1 MMTYIV
7 PILCLI
13 ALVVVIIFFRSTYLT
28 APPNKAL
35 IISGFRKSAGK
46 PRVVIG
52 GSTIRIPFLERVD
65 EIALDLIQVDIKTS
79 SSVPT
84 SEYININ
91 VDAVANVKVGSNPEF
106 VVRAAENFL
115 NKEADHIGYVAQQV
129 IEGNMREII
138 GQMKLSELIQKRDIF
153 AQKVQSSVQEEMA
166 RMWLEVVNLTIQNFI
181 DDNSVITDLGIENI
195 SQIRKDAA
203 ISKANA
209 ERDVAIAQALASD
222 QSNKAKVAAQV
233 NIAEQNKDLAIRRAQ
248 FKIEEDQ
255 KRATADA
262 AYKIQE
268 EAERRSIEIATTEAD
283 IAKREKEI
291 ELREK
296 EVQLK
301 VKELEANVKRKAEA
315 ERYAAE
321 QAAEAKKYE
330 EAQAAEAKRIA
341 MEEEAKGIEAIGIA
355 EARALELKA
364 EAMAKLNEAGKLQM
378 LLTALPDIVKAASA
392 PLDKVGSITM
402 YGEGN
407 SARLVRD
414 IMTTVNQVS
423 EGVGLD
429 IPGLVSNVMPKQ
441 TEAKPADTQK
451 PEEKN

>member
-1 MMTYIV
+1 MLTTFIIPIACVAVLLIIV
-7 PILCLI
+7 
-13 ALVVVIIFFRSTYLT
+13 VFFKSTYLT

-91 VDAVANVKVGSNPEF
+91 VDAVANIKVASNPEY

-115 NKEADHIGYVAQQV
+115 NKDADHIGYVAQQV

-166 RMWLEVVNLTIQNFI
+166 RMGLEVVNLTIQNFI

-209 ERDVAIAQALASD
+209 DRDVAIAQAQASD

-233 NIAEQNKDLAIRRAQ
+233 SIAEQNKDLAIRQAQ

-255 KRATADA
+255 KKAAADA

-268 EAERRSIEIATTEAD
+268 EAERRSIEIASAEAD
-283 IAKREKEI
+283 IARREKEI

-301 VKELEANVKRKAEA
+301 ERELEANVKKKAEA

-341 MEEEAKGIEAIGIA
+341 MEEEAKGIEAVGIA

-364 EAMAKLNEAGKLQM
+364 EAMAKLNEAGKLEM
-378 LLTALPDIVKAASA
+378 LISALPEIVKAASE
-392 PLDKVGSITM
+392 PLNKVDSITM
-402 YGEGN
+402 YGDGN
-407 SARLVRD
+407 SARLVKD

-429 IPGLVSNVMPKQ
+429 IAGLVNKAMPKS
-441 TEAKPADTQK
+441 EDKK
-451 PEEKN
+451 

>member
-1 MMTYIV
+1 MSTLLMIPAICAAALLVIV
-7 PILCLI
+7 
-13 ALVVVIIFFRSTYLT
+13 IFFKSTYLT
-28 APPNKAL
+28 ASPNKAL
-35 IISGFRKSAGK
+35 IISGFRKTAGK

-91 VDAVANVKVGSNPEF
+91 VDAVANVKVASSPEY

-115 NKEADHIGYVAQQV
+115 NKDADHIGYVAQQV

-166 RMWLEVVNLTIQNFI
+166 RMGLEVVNLTIQNFI
-181 DDNSVITDLGIENI
+181 DDNSVISDLGIENI

-233 NIAEQNKDLAIRRAQ
+233 SIAEQNKDLSIRQAQ

-255 KRATADA
+255 KKAAADA
-262 AYKIQE
+262 AYRIQE
-268 EAERRSIEIATTEAD
+268 EAERRSIEIASAEAD

-291 ELREK
+291 ELRER

-301 VKELEANVKRKAEA
+301 ERELDANIRKKAEA

-321 QAAEAKKYE
+321 QAAEAKKYQ
-330 EAQAAEAKRIA
+330 EAQEAEAKRYA

-364 EAMAKLNEAGKLQM
+364 EAMAKLNEAGKLEM
-378 LLTALPDIVKAASA
+378 LLSAMPAIVKAASD
-392 PLDKVGSITM
+392 PLNKVGSITM
-402 YGEGN
+402 YGDGN
-407 SARLVRD
+407 STKLVKD
-414 IMTTVNQVS
+414 VMTTVNQIS

-429 IPGLVSNVMPKQ
+429 IPGLVNRIMPGESDQQAAAGSK
-441 TEAKPADTQK
+441 
-451 PEEKN
+451 

>member
-1 MMTYIV
+1 METIILI
-7 PILCLI
+7 PIICVI
-13 ALVVVIIFFRSTYLT
+13 AVLFIIIFFKTTYLT

-35 IISGFRKSAGK
+35 IISGFRKTAGK

-91 VDAVANVKVGSNPEF
+91 VDAVANVKVASNPEY
-106 VVRAAENFL
+106 VVLAAENFL
-115 NKEADHIGYVAQQV
+115 NKDADHIGYVAQQV

-138 GQMKLSELIQKRDIF
+138 GQMRLSELIQKRDIF

-166 RMWLEVVNLTIQNFI
+166 RMGLEVVNLTIQNFI
-181 DDNSVITDLGIENI
+181 DDNNVITDLGIENI

-209 ERDVAIAQALASD
+209 ERDVAIAQAMASD
-222 QSNKAKVAAQV
+222 QSNKAKVEAQV
-233 NIAEQNKDLAIRRAQ
+233 SIAEQNKDLAIRQAQ

-255 KRATADA
+255 KKAAADA

-268 EAERRSIEIATTEAD
+268 EAERRSIEIASAEAD
-283 IAKREKEI
+283 IARREKEI

-301 VKELEANVKRKAEA
+301 ERELEANVRKKAEA

-355 EARALELKA
+355 EAKALELKA
-364 EAMAKLNEAGKLQM
+364 EAMAKLNEAGKLEM
-378 LLTALPDIVKAASA
+378 LLSALPDIVKAASD
-392 PLDKVGSITM
+392 PLNKVGSITM
-402 YGEGN
+402 YGDGN
-407 SARLVRD
+407 STRLVKD
-414 IMTTVNQVS
+414 VMTTVNQIS
-423 EGVGLD
+423 EGIGLD
-429 IPGLVSNVMPKQ
+429 IPNLVNKAMPK
-441 TEAKPADTQK
+441 
-451 PEEKN
+451 EE

>member
-1 MMTYIV
+1 MEQFII
-7 PILCLI
+7 PIICFVVLI
-13 ALVVVIIFFRSTYLT
+13 LILIFFRSTYLT

-91 VDAVANVKVGSNPEF
+91 VDAVANVKVASNPES

-115 NKEADHIGYVAQQV
+115 NKDADYIGYVAQQV

-166 RMWLEVVNLTIQNFI
+166 RMGLEVVNLTIQNFI
-181 DDNSVITDLGIENI
+181 DDNSVISDLGIENI

-222 QSNKAKVAAQV
+222 QANKAKVAAQV
-233 NIAEQNKDLAIRRAQ
+233 NIAEQNKDLSIRKAQ

-255 KRATADA
+255 KKATADA

-268 EAERRSIEIATTEAD
+268 EAERRSIEIASAEAD
-283 IAKREKEI
+283 IARREKEI

-301 VKELEANVKRKAEA
+301 ERELDANIRKKAEA

-341 MEEEAKGIEAIGIA
+341 MEEEAKGIEAIGVA

-364 EAMAKLNEAGKLQM
+364 EAMAKLNEAGKLEM
-378 LLTALPDIVKAASA
+378 LLSALPDIVKAASD
-392 PLDKVGSITM
+392 PLNKVGSITM
-402 YGEGN
+402 YGDGN
-407 SARLVRD
+407 STRLVKD
-414 IMTTVNQVS
+414 VMTTVDQVS
-423 EGVGLD
+423 KGVGLD
-429 IPGLVSNVMPKQ
+429 IPGLINQVMPPSDK
-441 TEAKPADTQK
+441 
-451 PEEKN
+451 EEKK

>member
-1 MMTYIV
+1 MEQFIIPIV
-7 PILCLI
+7 CGVLLILIL
-13 ALVVVIIFFRSTYLT
+13 IFFRSTYLT

-35 IISGFRKSAGK
+35 IISGFRKSSGK

-91 VDAVANVKVGSNPEF
+91 VDAVANVKVASSPES

-115 NKEADHIGYVAQQV
+115 NKDANHIGYVAQQV

-138 GQMKLSELIQKRDIF
+138 GQMKLSELIQKRDVF
-153 AQKVQSSVQEEMA
+153 AQNVQTSVSEEMA
-166 RMWLEVVNLTIQNFI
+166 RMGLEVVNLTIQNFI

-209 ERDVAIAQALASD
+209 ERDVAIAQAQASD

-233 NIAEQNKDLAIRRAQ
+233 SIAEQNKDLAIRQAQ

-255 KRATADA
+255 KKATADA
-262 AYKIQE
+262 AYRIQE
-268 EAERRSIEIATTEAD
+268 EAERRSIEIATAEAD

-301 VKELEANVKRKAEA
+301 ERELDADIRKRAEA

-321 QAAEAKKYE
+321 QAAEAKKYQ
-330 EAQAAEAKRIA
+330 EAQEAEAKRYA

-364 EAMAKLNEAGKLQM
+364 EAMAKLNEAGKLEM
-378 LLTALPDIVKAASA
+378 LLSAMPAIVKAASE
-392 PLDKVGSITM
+392 PLNNVGKITM
-402 YGEGN
+402 YGDGN
-407 SARLVRD
+407 STKLVKD
-414 IMTTVNQVS
+414 VMTTVNQVS

-429 IPGLVSNVMPKQ
+429 IPGLVNRIMPGGEKKE
-441 TEAKPADTQK
+441 TK
-451 PEEKN
+451 EE

>member
-1 MMTYIV
+1 METIIMIPIICISAILLIV
-7 PILCLI
+7 
-13 ALVVVIIFFRSTYLT
+13 IFFKTTYLT

-52 GSTIRIPFLERVD
+52 GSTIRIPFLERID

-91 VDAVANVKVGSNPEF
+91 VDAVANVKVASNPEY

-115 NKEADHIGYVAQQV
+115 NKDADHIGYVAQQV

-166 RMWLEVVNLTIQNFI
+166 RMGLEVVNLTIQNFI
-181 DDNSVITDLGIENI
+181 DDNSVISDLGIENI

-233 NIAEQNKDLAIRRAQ
+233 SIAEQNKDLTIRQAQ

-255 KRATADA
+255 KKAAADA
-262 AYKIQE
+262 AYRIQE
-268 EAERRSIEIATTEAD
+268 EAERRSIEIASAEAD

-291 ELREK
+291 ELRER

-301 VKELEANVKRKAEA
+301 ERELDANIRKKAEA

-321 QAAEAKKYE
+321 QAAEAKKYQ
-330 EAQAAEAKRIA
+330 EAQEAEAKRYA

-364 EAMAKLNEAGKLQM
+364 EAMAKLNEAGKLEM
-378 LLTALPDIVKAASA
+378 LLSAMPAIVKAASD
-392 PLDKVGSITM
+392 PLNKVGSITM
-402 YGEGN
+402 YGDGN
-407 SARLVRD
+407 STKLVKD
-414 IMTTVNQVS
+414 VMTTVNQIS

-429 IPGLVSNVMPKQ
+429 IPALVNRIMPGENDQQ
-441 TEAKPADTQK
+441 TAEGNQ
-451 PEEKN
+451 

>member
-1 MMTYIV
+1 MSSYIL
-7 PILCLI
+7 PALLI
-13 ALVVVIIFFRSTYLT
+13 IIFIVIIVFFRSTYLT

-35 IISGFRKSAGK
+35 IISGFRKIAGK

-65 EIALDLIQVDIKTS
+65 EIGLDLIQVDIKTS

-84 SEYININ
+84 LEYININ
-91 VDAVANVKVGSNPEF
+91 VYAVANVRVSSTSEA

-115 NKEADHIGYVAQQV
+115 NKDADHIGYVAQQV

-166 RMWLEVVNLTIQNFI
+166 RMGLEVVNLTIQNFI

-209 ERDVAIAQALASD
+209 ERDVAIAQAQASD

-233 NIAEQNKDLAIRRAQ
+233 SIAEQNKDLVIRQAQ

-255 KRATADA
+255 KKAAADA

-268 EAERRSIEIATTEAD
+268 EAERRSIETASVEAD
-283 IAKREKEI
+283 IARREKEI

-301 VKELEANVKRKAEA
+301 ERELDANIRKKAEA

-364 EAMAKLNEAGKLQM
+364 AAMAKLNEAGKLEM
-378 LLTALPDIVKAASA
+378 ILSALPDIVKAASD
-392 PLDKVGSITM
+392 PLNKVGSITM
-402 YGEGN
+402 YGDGN
-407 SARLVRD
+407 STRLVKD
-414 IMTTVNQVS
+414 VMTTVNQIS

-429 IPGLVSNVMPKQ
+429 IQGLVNKAMPKN
-441 TEAKPADTQK
+441 E
-451 PEEKN
+451 

>member
-1 MMTYIV
+1 MPITNIIIPASCVVLILLIV
-7 PILCLI
+7 
-13 ALVVVIIFFRSTYLT
+13 IFFKSTYLT

-52 GSTIRIPFLERVD
+52 GSTIRIPFLERID

-91 VDAVANVKVGSNPEF
+91 VDAVANVKVASNPEY

-115 NKEADHIGYVAQQV
+115 NKDADHIGYVAQQV

-166 RMWLEVVNLTIQNFI
+166 RMGLEVVNLTIQNFI

-209 ERDVAIAQALASD
+209 ERDVAIAQAQASD

-233 NIAEQNKDLAIRRAQ
+233 SIAEQNKDLAIRQAQ

-255 KRATADA
+255 KKAAADA

-268 EAERRSIEIATTEAD
+268 EAERRSIETASVEAD
-283 IAKREKEI
+283 IARREKEI

-301 VKELEANVKRKAEA
+301 ERELEANVRKKAEA

-364 EAMAKLNEAGKLQM
+364 EAMAKLNEAGKLEM
-378 LLTALPDIVKAASA
+378 LLSALPEIVKAASD
-392 PLDKVGSITM
+392 PLNKVGSITM
-402 YGEGN
+402 YGDGN
-407 SARLVRD
+407 STRLVKD
-414 IMTTVNQVS
+414 VMTTVNQIS

-429 IPGLVSNVMPKQ
+429 IAGLVNKAMPKG
-441 TEAKPADTQK
+441 
-451 PEEKN
+451 EENSGQ

>member
-1 MMTYIV
+1 MSTIYFIPGICV
-7 PILCLI
+7 I
-13 ALVVVIIFFRSTYLT
+13 ALILILVFFRSTYLT

-65 EIALDLIQVDIKTS
+65 EIGLDLIQVDIKTS

-91 VDAVANVKVGSNPEF
+91 VDAVANVKVASNPEF
-106 VVRAAENFL
+106 VIRAAENFL
-115 NKEADHIGYVAQQV
+115 NKDPNHIGYVAQQV

-153 AQKVQSSVQEEMA
+153 AQKVQSSVAEEMA
-166 RMWLEVVNLTIQNFI
+166 RMGLEVVNLTIQNFI
-181 DDNSVITDLGIENI
+181 DDNSVISDLGIENI

-209 ERDVAIAQALASD
+209 ERDVAIAQASASD

-233 NIAEQNKDLAIRRAQ
+233 SIAEQNKDLAIRQAQ

-255 KRATADA
+255 KKATADA
-262 AYKIQE
+262 AYRIQE
-268 EAERRSIEIATTEAD
+268 EAERRSIEVAKTEAD

-291 ELREK
+291 ELREREVRLK
-296 EVQLK
+296 ER
-301 VKELEANVKRKAEA
+301 ELEANIRKKAEA

-321 QAAEAKKYE
+321 QAAEAKKYQ
-330 EAQAAEAKRIA
+330 EAQEAEAKRIA

-378 LLTALPDIVKAASA
+378 LLSALPDIVRAASD
-392 PLDKVGSITM
+392 PLNKVGSITM
-402 YGEGN
+402 YGDGN
-407 SARLVRD
+407 STKLVHD
-414 IMTTVNQVS
+414 IMTTVSQVS

-429 IPGLVSNVMPKQ
+429 IPGLVSQVMPKKDPDS
-441 TEAKPADTQK
+441 AA
-451 PEEKN
+451 EK

>member
-1 MMTYIV
+1 MEMI
-7 PILCLI
+7 ILIPVIC
-13 ALVVVIIFFRSTYLT
+13 VVVVLFLFIFFKSTYLT

-65 EIALDLIQVDIKTS
+65 ELGLDLIQVDIKTS

-91 VDAVANVKVGSNPEF
+91 VDAVANVKVASNPEF

-115 NKEADHIGYVAQQV
+115 NKDANHIGYVAQQV

-153 AQKVQSSVQEEMA
+153 AQKVQSSVTEEMA
-166 RMWLEVVNLTIQNFI
+166 RMGLEVVNLTIQNFI
-181 DDNSVITDLGIENI
+181 DDNSVISDLGIENI

-209 ERDVAIAQALASD
+209 ERDVAIAQAEASD

-233 NIAEQNKDLAIRRAQ
+233 SIAEQNKDLAIQQAQ

-255 KRATADA
+255 KKAMADA
-262 AYKIQE
+262 AYRIQE
-268 EAERRSIEIATTEAD
+268 EAERRSIEIAKTEAD
-283 IAKREKEI
+283 IARREKEI

-296 EVQLK
+296 EVQLAER
-301 VKELEANVKRKAEA
+301 ELDANVRKKAEA

-321 QAAEAKKYE
+321 QAAEAKKYQ
-330 EAQAAEAKRIA
+330 EAQEAEAKRYA
-341 MEEEAKGIEAIGIA
+341 MEEEAKGIEAKGIA

-364 EAMAKLNEAGKLQM
+364 EAMAKLNEAGKLDM
-378 LLTALPDIVKAASA
+378 LLSVLPDIVRAASE
-392 PLDKVGSITM
+392 PLSNVGSITM
-402 YGEGN
+402 YGDGN
-407 SARLVRD
+407 NTKLVKD
-414 IMTTVNQVS
+414 VMTTVSQIS

-429 IPGLVSNVMPKQ
+429 IPGLVSQVMPKKDK
-441 TEAKPADTQK
+441 TE
-451 PEEKN
+451 

>member
-1 MMTYIV
+1 MLASYII
-7 PILCLI
+7 PIIC
-13 ALVVVIIFFRSTYLT
+13 VVVFLFILVFFRSTYLT

-35 IISGFRKSAGK
+35 IISGFRRSAGK

-91 VDAVANVKVGSNPEF
+91 VDAVANVKVASSPES

-115 NKEADHIGYVAQQV
+115 NKDANHIGYVAQQV

-138 GQMKLSELIQKRDIF
+138 GQMKLSELIQKRDVF
-153 AQKVQSSVQEEMA
+153 AQNVQTSVSEEMA
-166 RMWLEVVNLTIQNFI
+166 RMGLEVVNLTIQNFI

-209 ERDVAIAQALASD
+209 ERDVAIAQAQASD

-233 NIAEQNKDLAIRRAQ
+233 SIAEQNKDLAIRQAQ

-255 KRATADA
+255 KKATADA
-262 AYKIQE
+262 AYRIQE
-268 EAERRSIEIATTEAD
+268 EAERRSIEIATAEAD

-301 VKELEANVKRKAEA
+301 ERELDADIRKRAEA

-321 QAAEAKKYE
+321 QAAEAKKYQ
-330 EAQAAEAKRIA
+330 EAQEAEAKRYA

-364 EAMAKLNEAGKLQM
+364 EAMAKLNEAGKLEM
-378 LLTALPDIVKAASA
+378 LLSAMPAIVKAASE
-392 PLDKVGSITM
+392 PLNNVGKITM
-402 YGEGN
+402 YGDGN
-407 SARLVRD
+407 STKLVKD
-414 IMTTVNQVS
+414 VMTTVNQIS

-429 IPGLVSNVMPKQ
+429 IPGLVNRIMPGGEKKE
-441 TEAKPADTQK
+441 TK
-451 PEEKN
+451 EE

>member
-1 MMTYIV
+1 MPITNIIIPATCVVLILLIV
-7 PILCLI
+7 
-13 ALVVVIIFFRSTYLT
+13 IFFKSTYLT

-52 GSTIRIPFLERVD
+52 GSTIRIPFLERID

-91 VDAVANVKVGSNPEF
+91 VDAVANVKVASNPEY

-115 NKEADHIGYVAQQV
+115 NKDADHIGYVAQQV

-166 RMWLEVVNLTIQNFI
+166 RMGLEVVNLTIQNFI

-209 ERDVAIAQALASD
+209 ERDVAIAQAQASD

-233 NIAEQNKDLAIRRAQ
+233 SIAEQNKDLAIRQAQ

-255 KRATADA
+255 KKAAADA

-268 EAERRSIEIATTEAD
+268 EAERRSIETASVEAD
-283 IAKREKEI
+283 IARREKEI

-301 VKELEANVKRKAEA
+301 ERELEANVRKKAEA

-364 EAMAKLNEAGKLQM
+364 EAMAKLNEAGKLEM
-378 LLTALPDIVKAASA
+378 LLSALPEIVKAASD
-392 PLDKVGSITM
+392 PLNKVGSITM
-402 YGEGN
+402 YGDGN
-407 SARLVRD
+407 STRLVKD
-414 IMTTVNQVS
+414 VMTTVNQIS

-429 IPGLVSNVMPKQ
+429 IAGLVNKAMPKG
-441 TEAKPADTQK
+441 
-451 PEEKN
+451 EENSGQ

>member
-166 RMWLEVVNLTIQNFI
+166 RMGLEVVNLTIQNFI

-429 IPGLVSNVMPKQ
+429 IPGLVSKVMPK
-441 TEAKPADTQK
+441 
-451 PEEKN
+451 EEK

>member
-1 MMTYIV
+1 MNNVFLI
-7 PILCLI
+7 PIICI
-13 ALVVVIIFFRSTYLT
+13 AVIIVVFIFFKTTYLT
-28 APPNKAL
+28 ASPNKAL

-91 VDAVANVKVGSNPEF
+91 VDAVANVKVASNPEY

-115 NKEADHIGYVAQQV
+115 NKDADHIGYVAQQV

-166 RMWLEVVNLTIQNFI
+166 RMGLEVVNLTIQNFI
-181 DDNSVITDLGIENI
+181 DDNSVISDLGIENI

-209 ERDVAIAQALASD
+209 ERDVAIAQAQASD

-233 NIAEQNKDLAIRRAQ
+233 SIAEQNKDLAIRQAQ

-255 KRATADA
+255 KKAAADA

-268 EAERRSIEIATTEAD
+268 EAERRSIETASVEAD
-283 IAKREKEI
+283 IARREKEI

-301 VKELEANVKRKAEA
+301 ERELEANVRKKAEA

-321 QAAEAKKYE
+321 QAAEAKKYQ

-355 EARALELKA
+355 EAKALELKA
-364 EAMAKLNEAGKLQM
+364 EAMAKLNEAGKLEM
-378 LLTALPDIVKAASA
+378 LLSALPDIVKAASD
-392 PLDKVGSITM
+392 PLNKVSSITM
-402 YGEGN
+402 YGDGN
-407 SARLVRD
+407 SAKLVKD

-429 IPGLVSNVMPKQ
+429 IPGLVNKVMPK
-441 TEAKPADTQK
+441 
-451 PEEKN
+451 EEK

>member
-1 MMTYIV
+1 METILFIPIICVIAILLIV
-7 PILCLI
+7 
-13 ALVVVIIFFRSTYLT
+13 VFFKTTYLT

-35 IISGFRKSAGK
+35 IISGFRKTSGK

-91 VDAVANVKVGSNPEF
+91 VDAVANVKVASNPEY
-106 VVRAAENFL
+106 VVLAAENFL
-115 NKEADHIGYVAQQV
+115 NKDAEHIGYVAQQV

-138 GQMKLSELIQKRDIF
+138 GQMRLSELIQKRDIF
-153 AQKVQSSVQEEMA
+153 AQKVQSSVAEEMA
-166 RMWLEVVNLTIQNFI
+166 RMGLEVVNLTIQNFI
-181 DDNSVITDLGIENI
+181 DDNNVITDLGIENI

-209 ERDVAIAQALASD
+209 DRDVAIAQALASD

-233 NIAEQNKDLAIRRAQ
+233 NIAEQNKDLAIRQAQ

-255 KRATADA
+255 KKAAADA

-268 EAERRSIEIATTEAD
+268 EAERRSIEIASAEAD
-283 IAKREKEI
+283 IARREKEI

-301 VKELEANVKRKAEA
+301 ERELEANVRKKAEA
-315 ERYAAE
+315 ERYATE

-355 EARALELKA
+355 EAKALELKA
-364 EAMAKLNEAGKLQM
+364 EAMAKLNEAGKLEM
-378 LLTALPDIVKAASA
+378 LLSALPDIVKADRKS
-392 PLDKVGSITM
+392 V
-402 YGEGN
+402 
-407 SARLVRD
+407 V
-414 IMTTVNQVS
+414 
-423 EGVGLD
+423 
-429 IPGLVSNVMPKQ
+429 
-441 TEAKPADTQK
+441 
-451 PEEKN
+451 

>member
-1 MMTYIV
+1 MSSYIL
-7 PILCLI
+7 PALLI
-13 ALVVVIIFFRSTYLT
+13 IIFIVIIVFFRSTYLT

-35 IISGFRKSAGK
+35 IISGFRKIAGK

-65 EIALDLIQVDIKTS
+65 EIGLELIQVDIKTS
-79 SSVPT
+79 TSVPT
-84 SEYININ
+84 TEYIAVA
-91 VDAVANVKVGSNPEF
+91 VDAVANVKIKSTHEGVI
-106 VVRAAENFL
+106 RASENFL
-115 NKEADHIGYVAQQV
+115 NKPQDYIGYVAQQV

-153 AQKVQSSVQEEMA
+153 AQNVQSSVAEEIG
-166 RMWLEVVNLTIQNFI
+166 RMGLEVINLTIQNFI

-209 ERDVAIAQALASD
+209 ERDVAIAQAQASD

-233 NIAEQNKDLAIRRAQ
+233 SIAEQNKDLAIRRAQ

-255 KRATADA
+255 KKAAADA

-268 EAERRSIEIATTEAD
+268 EAERRSIETASVEAD
-283 IAKREKEI
+283 IARREKEI

-301 VKELEANVKRKAEA
+301 ERELDANIRKKAEA

-321 QAAEAKKYE
+321 QAAEAKKYQ

-364 EAMAKLNEAGKLQM
+364 EAMAKLNEAGKLEM
-378 LLTALPDIVKAASA
+378 LLSALPDIVKAASD
-392 PLDKVGSITM
+392 PLNKVGSITM
-402 YGEGN
+402 YGDGN
-407 SARLVRD
+407 STRLVKD
-414 IMTTVNQVS
+414 VMTTVNQVS

-429 IPGLVSNVMPKQ
+429 IPALVNQVMPKQ
-441 TEAKPADTQK
+441 KS
-451 PEEKN
+451 

>member
-1 MMTYIV
+1 ME
-7 PILCLI
+7 PIIWIPALCVFLI
-13 ALVVVIIFFRSTYLT
+13 LFAIIFFKSTYLT

-91 VDAVANVKVGSNPEF
+91 VDAVANVKVASDPEF

-115 NKEADHIGYVAQQV
+115 NKDADHIGYVAQQV

-153 AQKVQSSVQEEMA
+153 AQKVQSSVSEEMG
-166 RMWLEVVNLTIQNFI
+166 RMGLEVVNLTIQNFI
-181 DDNSVITDLGIENI
+181 DDNSVISDLGIENI

-222 QSNKAKVAAQV
+222 QSNRAKVAAQAS
-233 NIAEQNKDLAIRRAQ
+233 IAEQNKDLAIRQAQ

-255 KRATADA
+255 NKAAADA
-262 AYKIQE
+262 AYKIRE
-268 EAERRSIEIATTEAD
+268 EAERRTIEIATAEAD
-283 IAKREKEI
+283 IARREKEI

-301 VKELEANVKRKAEA
+301 ERELDANVRKKAEA

-330 EAQAAEAKRIA
+330 EAQAAEAKRYA

-364 EAMAKLNEAGKLQM
+364 EAMAKLNEAGKLEM
-378 LLTALPDIVKAASA
+378 LLSALPDIVKAASD
-392 PLDKVGSITM
+392 PLNRVGSITM
-402 YGEGN
+402 YGDGN
-407 SARLVRD
+407 STKLVKD
-414 IMTTVNQVS
+414 VMTTVSQIS

-429 IPGLVSNVMPKQ
+429 IPGLVSKAMPK
-441 TEAKPADTQK
+441 
-451 PEEKN
+451 EEKQN

>member
-1 MMTYIV
+1 METIIMIPIICIAAILLIV
-7 PILCLI
+7 
-13 ALVVVIIFFRSTYLT
+13 IFFKTTYLT

-52 GSTIRIPFLERVD
+52 GSTIRIPFLERID

-91 VDAVANVKVGSNPEF
+91 VDAVANVKVASNPED

-115 NKEADHIGYVAQQV
+115 NKDADHIGYVAQQV

-166 RMWLEVVNLTIQNFI
+166 RMGLEVVNLTIQNFI
-181 DDNSVITDLGIENI
+181 DDNSVISDLGIENI

-233 NIAEQNKDLAIRRAQ
+233 SIAEQNKDLTIRQAQ

-255 KRATADA
+255 KKAAADA
-262 AYKIQE
+262 AYRIQE
-268 EAERRSIEIATTEAD
+268 EAERRSIEIASAEAD

-291 ELREK
+291 ELRER

-301 VKELEANVKRKAEA
+301 ERELDANIRKKAEA

-321 QAAEAKKYE
+321 QAAEAKKYQ
-330 EAQAAEAKRIA
+330 EAQEAEAKRYA

-364 EAMAKLNEAGKLQM
+364 EAMAKLNEAGKLEM
-378 LLTALPDIVKAASA
+378 LLSAMPAIVKAASD
-392 PLDKVGSITM
+392 PLNKVGSITM
-402 YGEGN
+402 YGDGN
-407 SARLVRD
+407 STKLVKD
-414 IMTTVNQVS
+414 VMTTVNQIS

-429 IPGLVSNVMPKQ
+429 IPALVNRIMPGENDQQ
-441 TEAKPADTQK
+441 TAEGNQ
-451 PEEKN
+451 

>member
-1 MMTYIV
+1 MTSLLTTIGS
-7 PILCLI
+7 I
-13 ALVVVIIFFRSTYLT
+13 AAAIVVIYFFFRTTYLT

-35 IISGFRKSAGK
+35 IISGFRKVGGK

-52 GSTIRIPFLERVD
+52 GSTIRMPFLERVD
-65 EIALDLIQVDIKTS
+65 EIGLDLIQVDIKTS

-91 VDAVANVKVGSNPEF
+91 VDAVANVKVASNPES

-115 NKEADHIGYVAQQV
+115 NKKPDYIGYVAQQV

-138 GQMKLSELIQKRDIF
+138 GQMRLSELIQKRDIF
-153 AQKVQSSVQEEMA
+153 AQKVQSSVAEEMG
-166 RMWLEVVNLTIQNFI
+166 RMGLEVVNLTIQNFI
-181 DDNSVITDLGIENI
+181 DDNNVITDLGIENI

-209 ERDVAIAQALASD
+209 ERDVAIAQAEASD

-233 NIAEQNKDLAIRRAQ
+233 SIAEQNKDLAIRQAQ

-255 KRATADA
+255 KKAAADA
-262 AYKIQE
+262 SYRIQE
-268 EAERRSIEIATTEAD
+268 EAERRSIEVAAAEAD
-283 IAKREKEI
+283 IARREKEI

-296 EVQLK
+296 EVVLAE
-301 VKELEANVKRKAEA
+301 KELDAKVRRKAEA

-321 QAAEAKKYE
+321 QAAEAKKYQ
-330 EAQAAEAKRIA
+330 EAQEAEAKRIA

-364 EAMAKLNEAGKLQM
+364 EAMAKLNEAGKLEM
-378 LLTALPDIVKAASA
+378 LISALPDIVKAASE
-392 PLDKVGSITM
+392 PLNNVDSITM
-402 YGEGN
+402 YGDGN
-407 SARLVRD
+407 STRLVKD
-414 IMTTVNQVS
+414 VMTTVSQLS
-423 EGVGLD
+423 EGVGVD
-429 IPGLVSNVMPKQ
+429 IQGLINQALPKS
-441 TEAKPADTQK
+441 DQK
-451 PEEKN
+451 E

>member
-1 MMTYIV
+1 MSFTNIV
-7 PILCLI
+7 IPVICVVLILFI
-13 ALVVVIIFFRSTYLT
+13 VIFFKSTYLT

-91 VDAVANVKVGSNPEF
+91 VDAVANVKVASNPEY

-115 NKEADHIGYVAQQV
+115 NKDADHIGYVAQQV

-166 RMWLEVVNLTIQNFI
+166 RMGLEVVNLTIQNFI

-209 ERDVAIAQALASD
+209 ERDVAIAQAQASD

-233 NIAEQNKDLAIRRAQ
+233 SIAEQNKDLAIRQAQ

-255 KRATADA
+255 KKAAADA

-268 EAERRSIEIATTEAD
+268 EAERLSIETASVEAD
-283 IAKREKEI
+283 IARREKEI

-301 VKELEANVKRKAEA
+301 ERELDANVRKKAEA

-364 EAMAKLNEAGKLQM
+364 EAMAKLNEAGKLEM
-378 LLTALPDIVKAASA
+378 LLSALPEIVKAASD
-392 PLDKVGSITM
+392 PLNKVGSITM
-402 YGEGN
+402 YGDGN
-407 SARLVRD
+407 STRLVKD
-414 IMTTVNQVS
+414 VMTTVNQIS

-429 IPGLVSNVMPKQ
+429 IPGLVNKVMPKG
-441 TEAKPADTQK
+441 
-451 PEEKN
+451 EENSGQ

>member
-166 RMWLEVVNLTIQNFI
+166 RMGLEVVNLTIQNFI

>member
-1 MMTYIV
+1 MVKEVTEMNPVIYIPV
-7 PILCLI
+7 IC
-13 ALVVVIIFFRSTYLT
+13 VVIVLFAVVFFKSTYLT

-91 VDAVANVKVGSNPEF
+91 VDAVANVKVASSPEY

-115 NKEADHIGYVAQQV
+115 NKDANHIGYVAQQV

-153 AQKVQSSVQEEMA
+153 AQKVQSSVTEEMA
-166 RMWLEVVNLTIQNFI
+166 RMGLEVVNLTIQNFI
-181 DDNSVITDLGIENI
+181 DDNSVISDLGIENI

-209 ERDVAIAQALASD
+209 ERDVAIAQAEASEL
-222 QSNKAKVAAQV
+222 SNKAKVAAQV
-233 NIAEQNKDLAIRRAQ
+233 SIAEQNKDLAIQQAQ

-255 KRATADA
+255 KKATADA
-262 AYKIQE
+262 AYRIQE
-268 EAERRSIEIATTEAD
+268 EAERRSIEIATAEAN

-296 EVQLK
+296 EVMLAER
-301 VKELEANVKRKAEA
+301 ELDANVRKKAEA

-321 QAAEAKKYE
+321 QAAEAKKYQ
-330 EAQAAEAKRIA
+330 EAQEAEARRYA
-341 MEEEAKGIEAIGIA
+341 MEEEAKGIEAKGIA

-364 EAMAKLNEAGKLQM
+364 EAMAKLNEAGKLDM
-378 LLTALPDIVKAASA
+378 LLSVLPDIVRAASE
-392 PLDKVGSITM
+392 PLNNVGSITM
-402 YGEGN
+402 YGDGN
-407 SARLVRD
+407 STKLVKD
-414 IMTTVNQVS
+414 VMTTVSQIS

-429 IPGLVSNVMPKQ
+429 IPNLVSQVMPKKDK
-441 TEAKPADTQK
+441 TE
-451 PEEKN
+451 

>member
-1 MMTYIV
+1 MNIYSLLAI
-7 PILCLI
+7 IAAALI
-13 ALVVVIIFFRSTYLT
+13 IIAIFFKATYLT
-28 APPNKAL
+28 ASPNKAL

-65 EIALDLIQVDIKTS
+65 EIGLDLIQVDIKTS

-91 VDAVANVKVGSNPEF
+91 VDAVANVKVSSNPES

-115 NKEADHIGYVAQQV
+115 NKDSDHIGYVAQQV

-153 AQKVQSSVQEEMA
+153 AQKVQSSVQEEMS
-166 RMWLEVVNLTIQNFI
+166 RMGLEVVNLTIQNFI
-181 DDNSVITDLGIENI
+181 DDNNVITDLGIENI

-209 ERDVAIAQALASD
+209 ERDVAIAQSQASD
-222 QSNKAKVAAQV
+222 QANKAKVAAQAS
-233 NIAEQNKDLAIRRAQ
+233 IAEQNKELAIRQAQ

-255 KRATADA
+255 KKATADA

-268 EAERRSIEIATTEAD
+268 EAERRSIEIATAEAD

-301 VKELEANVKRKAEA
+301 ERELDANIRKKAEA

-355 EARALELKA
+355 EAKALELKA
-364 EAMAKLNEAGKLQM
+364 EAMAKLNEAGKLEM
-378 LLTALPDIVKAASA
+378 LLSALPDIVKAASD
-392 PLDKVGSITM
+392 PLNKVGSITM
-402 YGEGN
+402 YGDGN
-407 SARLVRD
+407 STRLVKD
-414 IMTTVNQVS
+414 VMTTVSQVS
-423 EGVGLD
+423 EGLGLD
-429 IPGLVSNVMPKQ
+429 ISKIAGDAVKGKS
-441 TEAKPADTQK
+441 AKA
-451 PEEKN
+451 E

>member
-1 MMTYIV
+1 MNPVIYIPV
-7 PILCLI
+7 IC
-13 ALVVVIIFFRSTYLT
+13 VVIVLFAVVFFKSTYLT

-91 VDAVANVKVGSNPEF
+91 VDAVANVKVASSPEY

-115 NKEADHIGYVAQQV
+115 NKDANHIGYVAQQV

-153 AQKVQSSVQEEMA
+153 AQKVQSSVTEEMA
-166 RMWLEVVNLTIQNFI
+166 RMGLEVVNLTIQNFI
-181 DDNSVITDLGIENI
+181 DDNSVISDLGIENI

-209 ERDVAIAQALASD
+209 ERDVAIAQAEASEL
-222 QSNKAKVAAQV
+222 SNKAKVAAQV
-233 NIAEQNKDLAIRRAQ
+233 SIAEQNKDLAIQQAQ

-255 KRATADA
+255 KKATADA
-262 AYKIQE
+262 AYRIQE
-268 EAERRSIEIATTEAD
+268 EAERRSIEIATAEAN

-296 EVQLK
+296 EVMLAER
-301 VKELEANVKRKAEA
+301 ELDANVRKKAEA

-321 QAAEAKKYE
+321 QAAEAKKYQ
-330 EAQAAEAKRIA
+330 EAQEAEARRYA
-341 MEEEAKGIEAIGIA
+341 MEEEAKGIEAKGIA

-364 EAMAKLNEAGKLQM
+364 EAMAKLNEAGKLDM
-378 LLTALPDIVKAASA
+378 LLSVLPDIVRAASE
-392 PLDKVGSITM
+392 PLNNVGSITM
-402 YGEGN
+402 YGDGN
-407 SARLVRD
+407 STKLVKD
-414 IMTTVNQVS
+414 VMTTVSQIS

-429 IPGLVSNVMPKQ
+429 IPNLVSQVMPKKDK
-441 TEAKPADTQK
+441 TE
-451 PEEKN
+451 

>member
-1 MMTYIV
+1 MNMSTIYLIPAICAAAILLIV
-7 PILCLI
+7 
-13 ALVVVIIFFRSTYLT
+13 IFFKTTYLT

-91 VDAVANVKVGSNPEF
+91 VDAVANVKVASNPEY

-166 RMWLEVVNLTIQNFI
+166 RMGLEVVNLTIQNFI
-181 DDNSVITDLGIENI
+181 DDNSVISDLGIENI

-233 NIAEQNKDLAIRRAQ
+233 SIAEQNKDLTIRQAQ

-255 KRATADA
+255 KKATADA
-262 AYKIQE
+262 AYRIQE
-268 EAERRSIEIATTEAD
+268 EAERRSIEIASAEAD

-291 ELREK
+291 ELRER

-301 VKELEANVKRKAEA
+301 ERELDANIRKKAEA

-321 QAAEAKKYE
+321 QAAEAKKYQ
-330 EAQAAEAKRIA
+330 EAQEAEAKRYA

-364 EAMAKLNEAGKLQM
+364 EAMAKLNEAGKLEM
-378 LLTALPDIVKAASA
+378 LLSAMPAIVKAASD
-392 PLDKVGSITM
+392 PLNNVGNITM
-402 YGEGN
+402 YGDGN
-407 SARLVRD
+407 STKLVKD
-414 IMTTVNQVS
+414 VMTTVNQIS

-429 IPGLVSNVMPKQ
+429 IPGLVNKIMPS
-441 TEAKPADTQK
+441 EG
-451 PEEKN
+451 EK